1 MFESSQESVGCPE
14 YRARLEKS
22 LLGNAASSADADLNA
37 HMERCAPCREAMET
51 ATLAAQLVREAQPP
65 VQYSGAFVTRVMA
78 TIREQE
84 VRVAAPGAFWRPL
97 ELLASRFALVAALV
111 LLGLSLYLAEFTPT
125 RNTLPVA
132 GPTEIGAG
140 LPEPPSPPANDDE
153 ILMSLVGRNDGI

>member
-1 MFESSQESVGCPE
+1 MFESSQESVGCRE
-14 YRARLEKS
+14 YRVRLQKT
-22 LLGNAASSADADLNA
+22 LLAGAASSADADLNA
-37 HMERCAPCREAMET
+37 HVQQCASCGEAVET
-51 ATLAAQLVREAQPP
+51 AALAGQLVRDAQPA
-65 VQYSGAFVTRVMA
+65 VRYSDGFVTRVMA

-84 VRVAAPGAFWRPL
+84 ARVAGPGAFWRPL

-153 ILMSLVGRNDGI
+153 ILMSLVERNDGI